1 MTILIIIIFISIIII
16 EVPGMIKNRYWHELK
31 IFFVFLMAAFILSLF
46 CFNGL
51 PIINPAKDI
60 EFIVK
65 NVLHLDYK

>member
-16 EVPGMIKNRYWHELK
+16 EVPDLIKNGYWHELK
-31 IFFVFLMAAFILSLF
+31 IFFVFLMAAFIMSLF
-46 CFNGL
+46 YFNGM

>member
-1 MTILIIIIFISIIII
+1 MTILTTIIFISIIII

-31 IFFVFLMAAFILSLF
+31 IFFVFLMAAFIMSLF
-46 CFNGL
+46 YFNGL
-51 PIINPAKDI
+51 LIINPAKDI